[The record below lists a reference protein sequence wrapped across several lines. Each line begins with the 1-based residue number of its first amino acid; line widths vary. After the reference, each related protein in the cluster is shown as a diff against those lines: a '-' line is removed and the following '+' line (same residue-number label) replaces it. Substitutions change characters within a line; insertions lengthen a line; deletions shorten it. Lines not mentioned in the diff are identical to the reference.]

1 MSKLRDLQLGD
12 LNIDRYYL
20 KLSKN
25 KIPKRDFNDEKLY
38 EILFKLVQ
46 DNKKLNYKSVQDFM
60 FQNKLLE
67 EDHSTYY
74 GGGQRI
80 LKQDDYAKFL
90 EIHWGF
96 MRKGLLTPNKID
108 SYGNQEV
115 FSSGLVSDKGK
126 KYFDMEN
133 PIPFSDL
140 MNDDIRENLDRNPY
154 EILKEANI
162 QLIDN
167 AVNYYRFIKDIF
179 SKYEDLSDEEKI
191 FLSQEFYKKKW
202 NPLDLK

>member
-1 MSKLRDLQLGD
+1 MSK
-12 LNIDRYYL
+12 I
-20 KLSKN
+20 
-25 KIPKRDFNDEKLY
+25 KIPERDFTDEKLY
-38 EILFKLVQ
+38 QILFKLVQ
-46 DNKKLNYKSVQDFM
+46 DNIKLDYKSVQNFM
-60 FQNKLLE
+60 FQNQLLQ

-80 LKQDDYAKFL
+80 LKPDDYARFL
-90 EIHWGF
+90 EIHWEF
-96 MRKGLLTPNKID
+96 MRKGLLTPIKID
-108 SYGNQEV
+108 SYRNTEI
-115 FSSGLVSDKGK
+115 FSSGFVSDKGK
-126 KYFDMEN
+126 KYFDLEN

-140 MNDDIRENLDRNPY
+140 MEGEKKDYLDNKPY

-179 SKYEDLSDEEKI
+179 SKYDDLSDEEKI
-191 FLSQEFYKKKW
+191 FLSQEFFKKKW